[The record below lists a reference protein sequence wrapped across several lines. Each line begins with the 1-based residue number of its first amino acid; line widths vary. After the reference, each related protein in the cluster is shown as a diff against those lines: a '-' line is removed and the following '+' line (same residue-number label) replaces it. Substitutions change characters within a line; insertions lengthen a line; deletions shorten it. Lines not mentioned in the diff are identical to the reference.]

1 MNDRDEA
8 KSDYLTNH
16 LAGKTIEKIITATDP
31 EEIIIKFTD
40 QTSITIGEFHDRLY
54 VDDQD
59 DNTLYSQ
66 LSDRYMP
73 EAYQQAIAKE
83 DHAKN
88 QQAINK
94 ASQKFDDLMKRLQ

>member
-40 QTSITIGEFHDRLY
+40 QTFHHAY
-54 VDDQD
+54 V
-59 DNTLYSQ
+59 
-66 LSDRYMP
+66 SDYHRATAP
-73 EAYQQAIAKE
+73 VRQ
-83 DHAKN
+83 
-88 QQAINK
+88 
-94 ASQKFDDLMKRLQ
+94 